1 MEAATT
7 LPFAQVR
14 VVANRLHVDGLVV
27 DDECAVRLARET
39 ADPAKLVGDAI
50 GIGARI
56 LDREQT
62 GAQVE
67 VIKAELEKAT
77 QTAGRSLD
85 ETATRMKA
93 EVDAKLAELLGPETG
108 HLARAL
114 ARHFGDESS
123 EAVQHKVRNVVR
135 DVSAQ
140 MRDDLR
146 KQFSSDGDSNP
157 LAGFQK
163 ASLAMIK
170 QSSDQQVHGLRA
182 MSEKLEAMKVEIAEL
197 RAEKAKLQE
206 VAAEADRGTAK
217 GRPYE
222 EAVADAIDAIA
233 VAQGDDC
240 DAVGDFSGVGG
251 KKGDVVVSIDACAG
265 PARGRIVFEAKNAKR
280 MSKREAFAYLD
291 EAKATRDA
299 DYAVLVVSSADKLP
313 AKVTALREFNGD
325 KLFVVHDPEDGSRLA
340 LEVAYSLARARV
352 AMKRGEA
359 GGIDPDT
366 LRVEIEKALGAMG
379 KVSTA
384 KGRLTQA
391 KSSIDDAAEIIDEL
405 AAAVRAHLAQISSLL
420 DDAEPEAA

>member
-1 MEAATT
+1 
-7 LPFAQVR
+7 
-14 VVANRLHVDGLVV
+14 
-27 DDECAVRLARET
+27 
-39 ADPAKLVGDAI
+39 
-50 GIGARI
+50 
-56 LDREQT
+56 
-62 GAQVE
+62 
-67 VIKAELEKAT
+67 
-77 QTAGRSLD
+77 
-85 ETATRMKA
+85 
-93 EVDAKLAELLGPETG
+93 
-108 HLARAL
+108 
-114 ARHFGDESS
+114 
-123 EAVQHKVRNVVR
+123 
-135 DVSAQ
+135 
-140 MRDDLR
+140 LR
-146 KQFSSDGDSNP
+146 KQFSSDSENNP

-170 QSSDQQVHGLRA
+170 QSADQQVSGLRA

-197 RAEKAKLQE
+197 RAEKAKLEE

-222 EAVADAIDAIA
+222 EAVYDAIDAMA

-240 DAVGDFSGVGG
+240 DAVGDVSGVGG
-251 KKGDVVVSIDACAG
+251 KKGDVVVSIDAGAG
-265 PARGRIVFEAKNAKR
+265 PARGRIVFEAKNARR

-291 EAKATRDA
+291 QAKATRDA
-299 DYAVLVVSSADKLP
+299 DYAVLVVSSPDKLP

-325 KLFVVHDPEDGSRLA
+325 KLFVVYDPEEGSRLS

-420 DDAEPEAA
+420 DDAEPEAT